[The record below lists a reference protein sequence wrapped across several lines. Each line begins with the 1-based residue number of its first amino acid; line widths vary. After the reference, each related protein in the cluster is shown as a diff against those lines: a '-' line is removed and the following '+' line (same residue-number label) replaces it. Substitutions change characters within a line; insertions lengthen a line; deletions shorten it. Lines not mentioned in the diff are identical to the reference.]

1 LEAILQ
7 ELKDR
12 WDEQIVAMKSLL
24 DDMAKAEVAYQIEGI
39 EPQVHGPFF
48 GLLRDDY
55 EKAGSGVIE
64 GEKVK
69 GMVDLTRDL
78 VAHIQ
83 REIRTVDFWQDG
95 NSRRQLENWLYTRIR
110 QSRIFP
116 SDRAEVLANR
126 LVDLAYYRRKWLAI

>member
-1 LEAILQ
+1 
-7 ELKDR
+7 
-12 WDEQIVAMKSLL
+12 
-24 DDMAKAEVAYQIEGI
+24 
-39 EPQVHGPFF
+39 VHGPFF
-48 GLLRDDY
+48 GLLRDEY
-55 EKAGSGVIE
+55 ENGGSRALEAG
-64 GEKVK
+64 KVQ

-83 REIRTVDFWQDG
+83 REIRTVDFWQDA